1 MQEWGLCCSYW
12 SGIVDDTD
20 RCYLGGTPHGLMDVL
35 GFRSTEID
43 GLYDWEENQ
52 MVLDGKV
59 TWIYGNS
66 QEELKVYGLAVAKVE

>member
-1 MQEWGLCCSYW
+1 
-12 SGIVDDTD
+12 
-20 RCYLGGTPHGLMDVL
+20 MDVL
-35 GFRSTEID
+35 GLHSTEID

-52 MVLDGKV
+52 MVPDEKV